1 MKKFGLFGLI
11 VTIFSFLFLSC
22 NNLAYN
28 ISVSPNHTE
37 RRTVT
42 ITVTSNSHLL
52 NFSTDNNNTI
62 SEKSSRTIAP
72 AAISSSNLN
81 FYIGGKD
88 VLYNKKLTVQ
98 KVNFYETQPQQ
109 GEITLELDSSSYYL
123 TLIAIKKDT
132 DNTVLNN
139 NTHIEDLL
147 ENAVLCGN
155 TTADLL
161 YCDSTTPIVFYMT
174 TDGLHGKGIYDFS
187 FYLQNWST
195 QSLASARGDKVCQ
208 TIQDVEAGIYQKNSL
223 IEKTSLGLEFASH
236 QTEDSVLSYTGT
248 LPAGNYEFKLTFTKD
263 KKTFSYVE
271 DFVIIPSQTTSSI
284 VPIPDLLMNPPEP
297 PTDFS
302 QGYVLPNDSNA
313 DYYYLV
319 FNWKDKSKTEEYFEI
334 QIQDE
339 NSNTINVTPS
349 TIIDEKAW
357 ITQAES
363 FTTSYGQNFY
373 GSKNWFAGN
382 LDKNSTWAI
391 FYMPLGSRY
400 ISRIRSVN
408 QAGGSS
414 WCYGK
419 AGSTSAKIEAGSST
433 AENSSLMYSE
443 EMSATSFNTN
453 IINLYRV
460 KYNLNGGTFDS
471 TNPTIPNVYYFSQ
484 DSDGIPI
491 MKPDGESKNTLYNSG
506 NAISLSKNEM
516 KWKNWR
522 QNSIVGDV
530 INTSSNY
537 SGFENLNLYADYSDL
552 PNVYDST
559 DYSILENLE
568 FSVTSSG
575 SGTQPSSVLTDN
587 KLEFKKENENYSIEI
602 VNINYSY
609 KNEFRYDTVQL
620 VLLSDEEGEKGV
632 FESSLKN
639 SISLPVYSL
648 DLGTYTATLKAFT
661 SDNPIP
667 FLYSFQIIIN

>member
-52 NFSTDNNNTI
+52 NFSTDNNTI
-62 SEKSSRTIAP
+62 SENSSRTIAP

-98 KVNFYETQPQQ
+98 KVNFYETQPQK
-109 GEITLELDSSSYYL
+109 GEITLELSSSSYYL
-123 TLIAIKKDT
+123 TLIAVDSST
-132 DNTVLNN
+132 DDIVLNSD
-139 NTHIEDLL
+139 TYIESLL
-147 ENAVLCGN
+147 DKAVLCGN

-174 TDGLHGKGIYDFS
+174 TDGLHGKGKYDFS

-195 QSLASARGDKVCQ
+195 QSLASDRGDKVCQ
-208 TIQDVEAGIYQKNSL
+208 TIQDVEAGIYQKNSQ
-223 IEKTSLGLEFASH
+223 IGEKTRLAFADH
-236 QTEDSVLSYTGT
+236 ITEDSLLSYKGT
-248 LPAGNYEFKLTFTKD
+248 LKAGNYEFKLTFTKD
-263 KKTFSYVE
+263 KKAFSYVE
-271 DFVIIPSQTTSSI
+271 DFVIIPGQTTSSI

-297 PTDFS
+297 PSDFS
-302 QGYVLPNDSNA
+302 QGYVLPKESNA

-319 FNWKDKSKTEEYFEI
+319 FNWTDKSNTEEYFEI

-349 TIIDEKAW
+349 TIIDENAW

-433 AENSSLMYSE
+433 AEESSLQYSKTMDAE
-443 EMSATSFNTN
+443 PFSTD
-453 IINLYRV
+453 IINLYRL
-460 KYNLNGGTFDS
+460 KYNLNGGNFDS
-471 TNPTIPNVYYFSQ
+471 TIPTTYYFSQ
-484 DSDGIPI
+484 TTDGIPI
-491 MKPDGESKNTLYNSG
+491 MIPDGTTTNSIYNSG
-506 NAISLSKNEM
+506 NTILLSKNETT
-516 KWKNWR
+516 WKNWR
-522 QNSIVGDV
+522 RDYFAGD
-530 INTSSNY
+530 IFEISSPY
-537 SGFENLNLYADYSDL
+537 KGFENLNLYADYSDL
-552 PNVYDST
+552 PTITDDI
-559 DYSILENLE
+559 DYSVLENLS
-568 FSVTSSG
+568 FSVKSSG
-575 SGTQPSSVLTDN
+575 TGDQPDLSL
-587 KLEFKKENENYSIEI
+587 NENKVEFVKSNETYSI
-602 VNINYSY
+602 NQLNFAYSY
-609 KNEFRYDTVQL
+609 KNENVRYREVQL
-620 VLLSDEEGEKGV
+620 ILSNDNSGELGI
-632 FESSLKN
+632 FDSSIN
-639 SISLPVYSL
+639 NFSIPVYDL
-648 DLGTYTATLKAFT
+648 DLGIYNAEIKAFT
-661 SDNPIP
+661 LNNPLP
-667 FLYSFQIIIN
+667 YKYSFQIIIN

>member
-28 ISVSPNHTE
+28 ISVSPNHPE

-52 NFSTDNNNTI
+52 NFSTDNNTI

-174 TDGLHGKGIYDFS
+174 TDGLHGKGKYDFS

-195 QSLASARGDKVCQ
+195 QSLASDRGDKVCQ

-223 IEKTSLGLEFASH
+223 IEKTSLAFDSH
-236 QTEDSVLSYTGT
+236 QTEDSVLSYTGELPAGE
-248 LPAGNYEFKLTFTKD
+248 LPAGNYEFRLTFTKD

-271 DFVIIPSQTTSSI
+271 DFIIIPGQTTSSI
-284 VPIPDLLMNPPEP
+284 VPIPDLLMNPPKP

-319 FNWKDKSKTEEYFEI
+319 FNWKDKSNTEEYFEI

-391 FYMPLGSRY
+391 FYMPLGNRY

-419 AGSTSAKIEAGSST
+419 AGKTSAKIEAGSST
-433 AENSSLMYSE
+433 AEETPLLNSKTINAEPFS
-443 EMSATSFNTN
+443 TN
-453 IINLYRV
+453 IINLYRL
-460 KYNLNGGTFDS
+460 KYNLNGGNFDS
-471 TNPTIPNVYYFSQ
+471 TIPTTYYFSQ
-484 DSDGIPI
+484 TSDGIMI
-491 MKPDGESKNTLYNSG
+491 MSPDGTTTNSIYNSG
-506 NAISLSKNEM
+506 NTILLSKNETT
-516 KWKNWR
+516 WKNWR
-522 QNSIVGDV
+522 RDYFAGD
-530 INTSSNY
+530 IFEISSPY
-537 SGFENLNLYADYSDL
+537 KGFENLNLYADYSDL
-552 PNVYDST
+552 PTITDDI
-559 DYSILENLE
+559 DYSVLENLS
-568 FSVTSSG
+568 FSVKSSG
-575 SGTQPSSVLTDN
+575 TGEQPDLSL
-587 KLEFKKENENYSIEI
+587 NENKVEFVKSNETYSI
-602 VNINYSY
+602 NQLNFAYSY
-609 KNEFRYDTVQL
+609 KNENVRYNEVQL
-620 VLLSDEEGEKGV
+620 ILSSDKSGELGT
-632 FESSLKN
+632 FTFSLN
-639 SISLPVYSL
+639 SVSLPIYSL
-648 DLGTYTATLKAFT
+648 QTGIYNAEIKAFT
-661 SDNPIP
+661 LNNPRP
-667 FLYSFQIIIN
+667 YKYSFQIIIK

>member
-52 NFSTDNNNTI
+52 NFSTDNNTI

-109 GEITLELDSSSYYL
+109 GEITLALDSSSYYL

-174 TDGLHGKGIYDFS
+174 TDGLHGKGNYDFS

-195 QSLASARGDKVCQ
+195 QSLASDRGDKVCQ

-223 IEKTSLGLEFASH
+223 IGEKTSLAFASH
-236 QTEDSVLSYTGT
+236 QTENSVLSYTGT

-271 DFVIIPSQTTSSI
+271 DFVIIPGQTTSSI

-319 FNWKDKSKTEEYFEI
+319 FNWKDNSNTEEYFEI

-391 FYMPLGSRY
+391 FYMPLGNRY

-433 AENSSLMYSE
+433 AEEPSLLYSKTIKAE
-443 EMSATSFNTN
+443 PFSTN
-453 IINLYRV
+453 IINLYRL
-460 KYNLNGGTFDS
+460 KYNLNGGNFDS
-471 TNPTIPNVYYFSQ
+471 TIPTTYYFSQ
-484 DSDGIPI
+484 TSDGIMI
-491 MKPDGESKNTLYNSG
+491 MSPDGTTTNSIYNSG
-506 NAISLSKNEM
+506 NTILLSKNETT
-516 KWKNWR
+516 WKNWR
-522 QNSIVGDV
+522 RDYFAGD
-530 INTSSNY
+530 IFEISSPY
-537 SGFENLNLYADYSDL
+537 KGFENLNLYADYSDF
-552 PNVYDST
+552 PTITDNT
-559 DYSILENLE
+559 DYSVLENLL

-575 SGTQPSSVLTDN
+575 TGEQPVLS
-587 KLEFKKENENYSIEI
+587 LNENKVEFVKSNETYSI
-602 VNINYSY
+602 NQLDFAYSY
-609 KNEFRYDTVQL
+609 KNENVLYSKVQL
-620 VLLSDEEGEKGV
+620 ILSNDNSGELGI
-632 FESSLKN
+632 FNSSIN
-639 SISLPVYSL
+639 NFSIPVYNL
-648 DLGTYTATLKAFT
+648 DLGIYNAEIKAFT
-661 SDNPIP
+661 LNNPRP
-667 FLYSFQIIIN
+667 YKYSFQIIIK

>member
-52 NFSTDNNNTI
+52 NFSTDNNTI

-98 KVNFYETQPQQ
+98 KVNFYETKPQQ

-139 NTHIEDLL
+139 NTHIENLL

-174 TDGLHGKGIYDFS
+174 TDGLHGKGNYDFS

-195 QSLASARGDKVCQ
+195 QSLASDRGDKVCQ

-223 IEKTSLGLEFASH
+223 IGEKASLAFASH
-236 QTEDSVLSYTGT
+236 QTKDSVLSYTGE

-263 KKTFSYVE
+263 KKVFSYVE
-271 DFVIIPSQTTSSI
+271 DFVIIPGQTTSSI

-319 FNWKDKSKTEEYFEI
+319 FNWKDNSNTEEYFEI

-363 FTTSYGQNFY
+363 FTTSFGQNFY

-433 AENSSLMYSE
+433 AEESSLLYSKTINAE
-443 EMSATSFNTN
+443 PFSTD
-453 IINLYRV
+453 IINLYRL
-460 KYNLNGGTFDS
+460 KYNLNGGNFDS
-471 TNPTIPNVYYFSQ
+471 KIPTTYYFSQ
-484 DSDGIPI
+484 TTDGIPI
-491 MKPDGESKNTLYNSG
+491 MIPDGESKKTLYNSG

-587 KLEFKKENENYSIEI
+587 KLEFEKENENYSIEI

>member
-1 MKKFGLFGLI
+1 MKKFELFGSI
-11 VTIFSFLFLSC
+11 VTIFSFLFFSC
-22 NNLAYN
+22 NNLAYD
-28 ISVSPNHTE
+28 ITVSPNHTE

-52 NFSTDNNNTI
+52 NFSTDNNTI

-98 KVNFYETQPQQ
+98 KVNFHETQPQQ
-109 GEITLELDSSSYYL
+109 GKITLELDSSSYYL

-132 DNTVLNN
+132 DNIVLNN

-174 TDGLHGKGIYDFS
+174 TDGLHGEGKYDFS

-195 QSLASARGDKVCQ
+195 QSLASDRGDKVCQ

-223 IEKTSLGLEFASH
+223 IGEKTSLAFSSH

-263 KKTFSYVE
+263 KKVFSYVE
-271 DFVIIPSQTTSSI
+271 DFVIIPGQTTSSI

-297 PTDFS
+297 PSNFS
-302 QGYVLPNDSNA
+302 QGYVLSDDSNA

-319 FNWKDKSKTEEYFEI
+319 FNWKDNSNTEEYFEI

-349 TIIDEKAW
+349 TTIDENAW
-357 ITQAES
+357 ITQLES
-363 FTTSYGQNFY
+363 YTSSYGKDFY
-373 GSKNWFAGN
+373 GSKKWYAGD

-419 AGSTSAKIEAGSST
+419 SGSTSAKIEAGSST
-433 AENSSLMYSE
+433 AEESSLQYSKTMNAE
-443 EMSATSFNTN
+443 PFSTD
-453 IINLYRV
+453 IINLYRL
-460 KYNLNGGTFDS
+460 KYNLNGGNFDS
-471 TNPTIPNVYYFSQ
+471 SITTTYYFSQ
-484 DSDGIPI
+484 TTDGIPI
-491 MKPDGESKNTLYNSG
+491 MIPNGTTINSIYNSG
-506 NAISLSKNEM
+506 KTILLSKNETT
-516 KWKNWR
+516 WKNWR
-522 QNSIVGDV
+522 RDYFAGD
-530 INTSSNY
+530 IFEISSPY
-537 SGFENLNLYADYSDL
+537 KGFENLNLYADYSDL
-552 PNVYDST
+552 PSITDDI
-559 DYSILENLE
+559 DYSVLENLS
-568 FSVTSSG
+568 FSVKSSG
-575 SGTQPSSVLTDN
+575 TGEQPDLSL
-587 KLEFKKENENYSIEI
+587 NENKVEFVKSNETYSI
-602 VNINYSY
+602 NQLDFAYSY
-609 KNEFRYDTVQL
+609 KNENVRYSKVQL
-620 VLLSDEEGEKGV
+620 ILSNDNSGELGI
-632 FESSLKN
+632 FNSSIN
-639 SISLPVYSL
+639 NFSIPVYNL
-648 DLGTYTATLKAFT
+648 DLGKYNVVIKAFT
-661 SDNPIP
+661 LNNPIP
-667 FLYSFQIIIN
+667 YKYSFQIIIN